1 MGQRVVKR
9 SFLLVAVMSIML
21 FAMSITAFADG
32 GVTGLKQTGVS
43 ASEVAISYNEVT
55 NASGYLVYY
64 AGSDGVWQRP
74 YGRTEVSQLDSRSN
88 SVTISGLKAATV
100 YTVKVVPVFIVNGTY
115 AADENQA
122 GTLQVFTSPNA
133 VTGLK
138 QTKATAKTATLSW
151 KKVSGANKYYIVNS
165 SRTKIIAKT
174 TKTSVTI
181 KKLKT
186 GSANIYYVYAVKKFN
201 KKNAISQGK
210 GLYVFTTPGKPTK
223 LGDYKLGNYI
233 WKPTE
238 SNQITIGWNRS
249 KKDKYYSSGY
259 RLEIY
264 SLEGKKIKVYDIK
277 NGHTLYKKF
286 TGMKSIRNKG
296 FKCRVTGYVKLNKK
310 KFYGTKSDWKVIIP
324 QPGFKMTRTGYHT
337 VKLNWNSI
345 KNATGYTVYACKDMK
360 AEKPAFY
367 KVKEVGAGTT
377 SCEVSNLTRQRYV
390 GFYVIPTV
398 KVKGKTYKPAPT
410 WTIYGYL
417 N

>member
-115 AADENQA
+115 ATDENQA
-122 GTLQVFTSPNA
+122 GTLQVFTSPNV

-201 KKNAISQGK
+201 KK
-210 GLYVFTTPGKPTK
+210 
-223 LGDYKLGNYI
+223 
-233 WKPTE
+233 
-238 SNQITIGWNRS
+238 
-249 KKDKYYSSGY
+249 
-259 RLEIY
+259 
-264 SLEGKKIKVYDIK
+264 
-277 NGHTLYKKF
+277 KF
-286 TGMKSIRNKG
+286 TVKDFKESLVNMGLKKG
-296 FKCRVTGYVKLNKK
+296 DT
-310 KFYGTKSDWKVIIP
+310 VIVHSAWRSFIGFEGRP
-324 QPGFKMTRTGYHT
+324 QD
-337 VKLNWNSI
+337 VIDSI
-345 KNATGYTVYACKDMK
+345 KNIIGEEGNILM
-360 AEKPAFY
+360 PAFTDNFEVFKYNDKSCAGVITEVFRNNKDVQRSLNNMFSMCAYGKKSTLYLSEHIDSNYCFDDKSPYY
-367 KVKEVGAGTT
+367 KATQDDAKILLLG
-377 SCEVSNLTRQRYV
+377 L
-390 GFYVIPTV
+390 
-398 KVKGKTYKPAPT
+398 GKKPHKITLFHCASYALKDKLSYYKNVYSYKKNV
-410 WTIYGYL
+410 TIYDQNNKKINKAIIDRLPTFQNGSIRYIFI
-417 N
+417 

>member
-1 MGQRVVKR
+1 M
-9 SFLLVAVMSIML
+9 
-21 FAMSITAFADG
+21 
-32 GVTGLKQTGVS
+32 
-43 ASEVAISYNEVT
+43 
-55 NASGYLVYY
+55 
-64 AGSDGVWQRP
+64 
-74 YGRTEVSQLDSRSN
+74 
-88 SVTISGLKAATV
+88 KAATV

-186 GSANIYYVYAVKKFN
+186 GSANIYYVYAVKEFN

-210 GLYVFTTPGKPTK
+210 GLYVFSTPGKPTK

-310 KFYGTKSDWKVIIP
+310 KFCGTKSDWKVIIP

-360 AEKPAFY
+360 AEKQAFY